1 MDRTSTSIDLTV
13 DDSLPP
19 LRHHQ
24 QQQQQPLVLV
34 GDERKRPRHLSKTRS
49 TLPIF
54 LSQRLAG
61 THSSSHDASSL
72 SRSSRHHCRSSSGRL
87 LQLFSLGIHGQC
99 LHCDIATRK
108 HILFV
113 FLKVVGLPP
122 NHKYVYQKALLTTEL
137 REIFTIMGKR
147 RVGGASATVLANTRV
162 RESLALL
169 ETGETQ
175 EQDAGVQ
182 RRALVAGDADC
193 PICFDPMS
201 GGADTTYCRTT
212 CGYNFHTDCIR
223 HWLREQRN
231 KTCPNCRSPWQDTQ
245 STTQSSPTNREGYV
259 NLGTL

>member
-1 MDRTSTSIDLTV
+1 MQERIHRATTHRLYLVRRDTIADPAVAASCNFVVLGSTGNVYTVTLQQALQCTCPNFSRKQDL
-13 DDSLPP
+13 
-19 LRHHQ
+19 
-24 QQQQQPLVLV
+24 
-34 GDERKRPRHLSKTRS
+34 
-49 TLPIF
+49 
-54 LSQRLAG
+54 
-61 THSSSHDASSL
+61 
-72 SRSSRHHCRSSSGRL
+72 C
-87 LQLFSLGIHGQC
+87 
-99 LHCDIATRK
+99 K

-122 NHKYVYQKALLTTEL
+122 NHNYVYQKALLTTEL